1 MAIEIEFE
9 GETLKKALEKACKF
23 FSADENYIDYRIIS
37 DIENRNSEDNEKK
50 VKILAKRKLE
60 INLGSEAI
68 QEKASLEKPAVAT
81 EEIAEQIAQNKN
93 DLTAQERQYR
103 VVDFLQDIISR
114 AKLNLK
120 IQGTEDDRQVIID
133 LSGPDK
139 NLLLDNKGQLLSSL
153 QYLLSK
159 IFSNDRGFQSK
170 VILDC
175 DGYRKLREKEL
186 REIARKGASIAKS
199 KGREYLLGFMNPYER
214 RLIHITLK
222 NDPGVTT
229 KSRGDKFIKRVAI
242 IPNKKV
248 QNKNKKEM

>member
-23 FSADENYIDYRIIS
+23 FSAEENYIDYRILS
-37 DIENRNSEDNEKK
+37 NKEQENSENNEKK

-60 INLGSEAI
+60 INAELEAAP
-68 QEKASLEKPAVAT
+68 EKASLGTAAPAAEKAINQVAAKKK
-81 EEIAEQIAQNKN
+81 EFKLPEKQN
-93 DLTAQERQYR
+93 R
-103 VVDFLQDIISR
+103 VNKFLQDIIYL
-114 AKLNLK
+114 AKLK
-120 IQGTEDDRQVIID
+120 INIQSREENRQLIID

-139 NLLLDNKGQLLSSL
+139 NFLLDSKGQLLSSL

-159 IFSNDRGFQSK
+159 IFTSERGFQSK

-186 REIARKGASIAKS
+186 REIAKKGASIAKRN
-199 KGREYLLGFMNPYER
+199 GREYLLGYMNPYER
-214 RLIHITLK
+214 RVIHITLK
-222 NDPGVTT
+222 NDPAVTT
-229 KSRGDKFIKRVAI
+229 KSQGDKFIKRVAI

-248 QNKNKKEM
+248 

>member
-50 VKILAKRKLE
+50 VKIIAKRKLE
-60 INLGSEAI
+60 INPGSETI
-68 QEKASLEKPAVAT
+68 QEKASLEKAAVAV
-81 EEIAEQIAQNKN
+81 EEIAEQIAANKN
-93 DLTAQERQYR
+93 DLTVQEKQYR
-103 VVDFLQDIISR
+103 VVEFLQDIISR
-114 AKLNLK
+114 AKLNVK
-120 IQGTEDDRQVIID
+120 IQSTEDNRQVIID

-139 NLLLDNKGQLLSSL
+139 NFLLDNKGQLLSSL

-159 IFSNDRGFQSK
+159 IFSNDRGFPSK

-186 REIARKGASIAKS
+186 REIARKGASIAKR

-214 RLIHITLK
+214 RLIHVTLK

-242 IPNKKV
+242 IPNK
-248 QNKNKKEM
+248 

>member
-23 FSADENYIDYRIIS
+23 FSAEENYIDYRILS
-37 DIENRNSEDNEKK
+37 NMEQENSENNEKK

-60 INLGSEAI
+60 SNAELEAAQKKI
-68 QEKASLEKPAVAT
+68 SVGTTAPAAEKAINQVAEKKKEFKLP
-81 EEIAEQIAQNKN
+81 EKQNNVK
-93 DLTAQERQYR
+93 E
-103 VVDFLQDIISR
+103 FLQNIFYL
-114 AKLNLK
+114 AKLK
-120 IQGTEDDRQVIID
+120 INIQSREENRQLIVD

-139 NLLLDNKGQLLSSL
+139 NFLLDSKGQLLSSL

-159 IFSNDRGFQSK
+159 IFTSERGFKSK

-186 REIARKGASIAKS
+186 REIAKKGASLAKRN
-199 KGREYLLGFMNPYER
+199 GREYLLGYMNPYER
-214 RLIHITLK
+214 RVIHITLK
-222 NDPGVTT
+222 TDPAVTT

-248 QNKNKKEM
+248 